1 MCGMYKEALHLK
13 TKYLLYKFSF
23 TIIFITFTPK
33 TIPSK
38 IYHIYIIYVYI
49 NTAVS
54 FKSSITKIYYC
65 CMALS
70 LLFSIL
76 RKEHLY
82 FGSRSSQY
90 LCVTLCPHARKINS
104 FPHKVQFNK
113 SGNFSITQGKFNSYK
128 EVRGKWHIPA
138 YSPKQWCSN
147 GRILFQEMKQQADI
161 GLPTRS
167 IHSAHN
173 LHSW

>member
-1 MCGMYKEALHLK
+1 MLNN
-13 TKYLLYKFSF
+13 
-23 TIIFITFTPK
+23 IFVYNFHYIYFPK

-38 IYHIYIIYVYI
+38 IYYHCIAALYI

-90 LCVTLCPHARKINS
+90 LCVTLCHHARKINS
-104 FPHKVQFNK
+104 FPHKGQFFNK

-128 EVRGKWHIPA
+128 EVRGRWHIPA
-138 YSPKQWCSN
+138 YSPKHVLMAEYCFKKWN
-147 GRILFQEMKQQADI
+147 NKQI
-161 GLPTRS
+161 
-167 IHSAHN
+167 
-173 LHSW
+173 

>member
-1 MCGMYKEALHLK
+1 MYREALHLK

-23 TIIFITFTPK
+23 TIIYIYFPK

-54 FKSSITKIYYC
+54 FKSSITKIYYF

-82 FGSRSSQY
+82 FGPRSSQLL

-128 EVRGKWHIPA
+128 EVRG
-138 YSPKQWCSN
+138 
-147 GRILFQEMKQQADI
+147 R
-161 GLPTRS
+161 
-167 IHSAHN
+167 
-173 LHSW
+173 

>member
-1 MCGMYKEALHLK
+1 MCGTYKEALHLK

-65 CMALS
+65 CMVLS

-76 RKEHLY
+76 QKEHLY

-90 LCVTLCPHARKINS
+90 LCVTLCHHARKINS
-104 FPHKVQFNK
+104 FPHKGQFNK
-113 SGNFSITQGKFNSYK
+113 SGNLSITQGKCNSYK
-128 EVRGKWHIPA
+128 EVRGK
-138 YSPKQWCSN
+138 
-147 GRILFQEMKQQADI
+147 
-161 GLPTRS
+161 
-167 IHSAHN
+167 
-173 LHSW
+173 